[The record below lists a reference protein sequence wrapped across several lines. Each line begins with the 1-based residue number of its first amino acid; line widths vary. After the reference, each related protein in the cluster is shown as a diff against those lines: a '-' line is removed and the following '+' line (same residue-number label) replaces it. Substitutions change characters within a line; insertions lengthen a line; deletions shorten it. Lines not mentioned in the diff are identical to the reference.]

1 LAEKYSFA
9 PGSGVML
16 SQTLKFAAVA
26 LFCAMIIAQVAVKPS
41 NGTNDAKD
49 AAPTQVAAPAP
60 PRVEAMAATS
70 APVYAPVSAL
80 DEYRIPANAQGHYVT
95 DVFVNG
101 QALKMVVDTGA
112 TMVAL
117 RNEDAA
123 ALGVFPLP
131 SDFTIPINT
140 ANGIAHAAPVKLREV
155 QIGSM
160 QIYDVDAIVAERGV
174 MNISL
179 LGMTFLSRLS
189 KVEMASGSLLLRR

>member
-49 AAPTQVAAPAP
+49 GAPTEVAAPAP

-123 ALGVFPLP
+123 ALGAFPSA

-140 ANGIAHAAPVKLREV
+140 ANGVAHAAPVKLREV

>member
-1 LAEKYSFA
+1 
-9 PGSGVML
+9 ML
-16 SQTLKFAAVA
+16 SQTLKFAALAV
-26 LFCAMIIAQVAVKPS
+26 FCAMILAQVAVKPS

-49 AAPTQVAAPAP
+49 AAPMQVAAPAS
-60 PRVEAMAATS
+60 RVEALAAT
-70 APVYAPVSAL
+70 PVYAPVSAL

-140 ANGIAHAAPVKLREV
+140 ANGIAHAAPVKLRDV
-155 QIGSM
+155 QLGSM

-174 MNISL
+174 LNISL

>member
-1 LAEKYSFA
+1 
-9 PGSGVML
+9 ML
-16 SQTLKFAAVA
+16 SQTLKLAGFALLSV
-26 LFCAMIIAQVAVKPS
+26 MILAQLAIKPPT
-41 NGTNDAKD
+41 GADGAKD
-49 AAPTQVAAPAP
+49 LAPTEAATPT
-60 PRVEAMAATS
+60 RVDAMAPT
-70 APVYAPVSAL
+70 PVYAPASAL

-123 ALGVFPLP
+123 ALNVFPLP
-131 SDFTIPINT
+131 SDFTIPIST
-140 ANGIAHAAPVKLREV
+140 ANGIAHAAPVKLREI
-155 QIGSM
+155 QLGSM